1 MSGIIQTKS
10 RGGAAGGSGVYSQ
23 SEKLAMEMEMS
34 FKASNLSNFKEL
46 LFDSAGDLYNISI
59 YTASDKI
66 TKLFNKD
73 LTYDSAG
80 DLSQVILTRISDSVI
95 LTKNLSYDGDGNL
108 STVNISIS

>member
-1 MSGIIQTKS
+1 
-10 RGGAAGGSGVYSQ
+10 
-23 SEKLAMEMEMS
+23 
-34 FKASNLSNFKEL
+34 
-46 LFDSAGDLYNISI
+46 YNISI